1 MDLSILIATVPP
13 RQKYLNRLLVNLQN
27 QIVENNLQDRVEIV
41 IYKDNFES
49 VVGHKF
55 NKLIESA
62 KGKYCVLVGDDDILV
77 DDYCITIIKAI
88 DENPNVD
95 QISHNHR
102 YYHNNTDKFIRIK
115 VSREYEGESL
125 VFFNFLKCYIQ
136 KYYNND
142 SRNQDWEIRLNAHQF
157 LKVFEEKE
165 KTILKAKSNS
175 LKMLYVLMIIKL
187 FKKFIT
193 VNLRHTCH
201 TTPIKKE
208 IFESVKFTD
217 RPREQDLEWATK
229 VYQLGLIKTECKI
242 DKDLYYYYY
251 NEKMSIN
258 RGKGDKMSEEEK
270 NDKIVETNNRTID
283 FNWELQPIDKINIRW
298 I

>member
-13 RQKYLNRLLVNLQN
+13 RKKYLNRLLTNLQK
-27 QIVENNLQDRVEIV
+27 QIVENNLQDRIEIIV
-41 IYKDNFES
+41 YKDNFEA

-55 NKLIESA
+55 NKLVESA
-62 KGKYCVLVGDDDILV
+62 KGKYCVLVGDDDVLV
-77 DDYCITIIKAI
+77 DDYCISIIKAI

-125 VFFNFLKCYIQ
+125 VFFKFLKCYVQ
-136 KYYNND
+136 KYYDN
-142 SRNQDWEIRLNAHQF
+142 RNQDWEIRLNAHQF
-157 LKVFEEKE
+157 LRVFEEKE
-165 KTILKAKSNS
+165 RTIVKAKNNS
-175 LKMLYVLMIIKL
+175 LKMIYILLIIKL
-187 FKKFIT
+187 FKKYIT
-193 VNLRHTCH
+193 LNLRHTCH

-208 IFESVKFTD
+208 IFEAVKFTD

-251 NEKMSIN
+251 NENMSIN
-258 RGKGDKMSEEEK
+258 RGKSDEMSEEEK
-270 NDKIVETNNRTID
+270 KAKILETTNRTID
-283 FNWELQPIDKINIRW
+283 FNWDLQPIDKINVRW

>member
-13 RQKYLNRLLVNLQN
+13 RKKYLNRLLTNLQK
-27 QIVENNLQDRVEIV
+27 QIVENNLEDRIEIIV
-41 IYKDNFES
+41 YKDNFES
-49 VVGHKF
+49 VVGYKF

-62 KGKYCVLVGDDDILV
+62 KGKYCVLIGDDDVLS
-77 DDYCITIIKAI
+77 DDYCISIIKAI

-115 VSREYEGESL
+115 VSRKYEGESI

-136 KYYNND
+136 KYYD
-142 SRNQDWEIRLNAHQF
+142 DRNQDWEFRLNAHQ
-157 LKVFEEKE
+157 LISVFKEKE
-165 KTILKAKSNS
+165 RTILKAKHNS
-175 LKMLYVLMIIKL
+175 FKMFIILFIIKL
-187 FKKFIT
+187 LKKRIT
-193 VNLRHTCH
+193 LNLRHTCH

-229 VYQLGLIKTECKI
+229 VYKQGLIKSECII

-251 NEKMSIN
+251 NENMSIN
-258 RGKGDKMSEEEK
+258 RGKGKDMSKGEQK
-270 NDKIVETNNRTID
+270 NKLTETFNRTVD
-283 FNWELQPIDKINIRW
+283 FEWSIQPIDKINVKW
-298 I
+298 L